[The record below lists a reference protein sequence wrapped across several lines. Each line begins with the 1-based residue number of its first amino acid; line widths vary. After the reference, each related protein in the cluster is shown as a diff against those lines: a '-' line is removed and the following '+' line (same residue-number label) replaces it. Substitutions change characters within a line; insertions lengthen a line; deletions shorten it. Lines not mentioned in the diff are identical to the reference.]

1 VHRVSTLA
9 DQKVVSLDINFAI
22 DHAKIS
28 AMSYP
33 LPHHDHS
40 WEEYLALEAQSE
52 ERYEYHD
59 GEIVAMSGATN
70 RHNNLVTN
78 LTVALKPKVV
88 TLGCDYYAETAKLFR
103 HRSDRY
109 LYPDAMV
116 TCAPLDLQSKN
127 GVRSPLLVVEVIS
140 KGSGHRD
147 HGFKLREYVK
157 LPSLQHY
164 LIVSQ
169 EMCLVQHFRRR
180 AEEGWDFLFY
190 DELDQQ
196 IELPELALRLPVA
209 EIYQGIE
216 FGPELSEAEAAAAR
230 YEAAREE

>member
-1 VHRVSTLA
+1 MA
-9 DQKVVSLDINFAI
+9 
-22 DHAKIS
+22 
-28 AMSYP
+28 YP
-33 LPHHDHS
+33 LSRRDYS

-70 RHNNLVTN
+70 RHNKISGRIYTKLLV
-78 LTVALKPKVV
+78 AADQKS
-88 TLGCDYYAETAKLFR
+88 CDAFVETTKLFR
-103 HRSDRY
+103 HRSERY

-127 GVRSPLLVVEVIS
+127 GVRSPWLVVEVIS
-140 KGSGHRD
+140 ESSSHRD
-147 HGFKLREYVK
+147 HGFKLRQYLK

-169 EMCLVQHFRRR
+169 EMCLIQHFRRR
-180 AEEGWDFLFY
+180 MAEGWDFLFY
-190 DELDQQ
+190 DEFEQQ
-196 IELPELALRLPVA
+196 IELPELALKLPVA

-216 FGPELSEAEAAAAR
+216 FGAEVSEAEETAAR
-230 YEAAREE
+230 HETAQEE